1 MTKPDFTETDMADR
15 ATPTA
20 FVECIGVTKDFAGGQ
35 SVVRAL
41 RGINLSIR
49 SGELT
54 LLVGPSGCGKTTLL
68 SVIAGILTPTSGT
81 VETLGQQLVM
91 LSARQRAMLRL
102 KAIGFVFQQFNLVPT
117 LSVIENVA
125 LPLLFAGV
133 ARQVAFAS
141 AGRELELVGL
151 GQYCKESPT
160 RLSGGEQQRVA
171 FARALVHQPRLV
183 VCDEPTSALD
193 AATGHKVMQTL
204 RETAVRPN
212 RAVVVVTHD
221 PRVYA
226 FADRIISIEDGVV
239 IKDESHTISSV

>member
-1 MTKPDFTETDMADR
+1 MRTEVTKTDVAV
-15 ATPTA
+15 PTA
-20 FVECIGVTKDFAGGQ
+20 LVECIEVTKDFAGGQ

-68 SVIAGILTPTSGT
+68 SVIAGILTPTGGT
-81 VETLGQQLVM
+81 VNTLGQQLVW
-91 LSARQRAMLRL
+91 LSARQRAKLRL
-102 KAIGFVFQQFNLVPT
+102 KSIGFVFQQFNLVPT

-125 LPLLFAGV
+125 LPLLIAGV
-133 ARQVAFAS
+133 ARPVALAAAS
-141 AGRELELVGL
+141 RELESVGL
-151 GQYCKESPT
+151 KQYGKQSPS

-193 AATGHKVMQTL
+193 AAMGHKLMQTL
-204 RETAVRPN
+204 RETAVRPE

-221 PRVYA
+221 PRVVA
-226 FADRIISIEDGVV
+226 FADRIVSIEDGVV
-239 IKDESHTISSV
+239 TKDENQTISSY